1 MTKYAIIT
9 GTSSGIGRELCH
21 RLLTDTNTTWEV
33 YGLCRHP
40 ELCLAD
46 HPDLEAFSNR
56 YHPVVCDL
64 TDRSRLL
71 TIVKELRGQFQVDL
85 LVNNAGVGFF
95 GPHEE
100 ISPEKLHTMIAVNL
114 EAPLLLTQQF
124 LRDLKQTKGTILNL
138 SSVTARKTDNTHGC
152 AYGSTKAALTSFGSS
167 LFEEVRKYG
176 VRVITLQPDM
186 TESDFY
192 KGADFTTGESEDTRL
207 TSEEVA
213 DLAMELLS
221 LRTGS
226 LVTEVTLRPQLH
238 RIQRKPRSNK

>member
-9 GTSSGIGRELCH
+9 GTSSGIGRELCS
-21 RLLTDTNTTWEV
+21 RLLGDPETTWEV

-40 ELCLAD
+40 ENFYVD
-46 HPDLEAFSNR
+46 GQNPNPH

-64 TDRSRLL
+64 TDRAQV
-71 TIVKELRGQFQVDL
+71 TAAIKELRHSFTIDL

-100 ISPEKLHTMIAVNL
+100 LSPEKLHTMVAVNL
-114 EAPLLLTQQF
+114 EAPLILTQLL
-124 LRDLKQTKGTILNL
+124 LRDLKQTLGTILNL
-138 SSVTARKTDNTHGC
+138 SSVTARKADNTHGC
-152 AYGSTKAALTSFGSS
+152 AYGATKAALTSFGSS

-186 TESDFY
+186 TESGFY
-192 KGADFTTGESEDTRL
+192 ENADFTTGEAEDTRL
-207 TSEEVA
+207 SAREVA
-213 DLAMELLS
+213 DLAMELIS
-221 LRTGS
+221 LRKGS

-238 RIQRKPRSNK
+238 RIQRKPRSERKD